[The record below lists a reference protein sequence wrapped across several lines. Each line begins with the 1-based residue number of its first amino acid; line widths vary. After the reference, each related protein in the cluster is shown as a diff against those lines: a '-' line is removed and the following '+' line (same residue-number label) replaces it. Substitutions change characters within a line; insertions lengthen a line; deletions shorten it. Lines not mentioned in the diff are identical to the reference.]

1 MTKTTPSMVRDV
13 SAMLVDTTTFLP
25 IAPFGFRP
33 GEGSKIL
40 KGGKDEFEVV
50 WGNTSCTT
58 NSIGILAIRGVSG
71 SRGPLVG
78 LTYTWEVNSTRLGQY
93 VYVVTVAAH
102 MPGVLPL

>member
-1 MTKTTPSMVRDV
+1 MVRDV

-50 WGNTSCTT
+50 WE
-58 NSIGILAIRGVSG
+58 ILHVR
-71 SRGPLVG
+71 
-78 LTYTWEVNSTRLGQY
+78 LTQLEFWEYRVFVIVVDHWLG
-93 VYVVTVAAH
+93 
-102 MPGVLPL
+102 